1 MNDENLDETL
11 GGAFEPLS
19 PPPAFEENLLAQLE
33 SQLVERR
40 EALSQSSTAELDD
53 DLVDLEP
60 VLIEEWR
67 QRSSW
72 TLAVAAAAAVLLI
85 AGGVLWATNNRG
97 AGENVG
103 TDVDATSVVI
113 EFFDGACTT
122 TLPDLDPPPT
132 SFNSNFGDVEAE
144 VSSVQ
149 QLRVIVD
156 NLQSGFDLADADE
169 VLSAESEAWRV
180 GVEDLLAV
188 ERLIAAGD
196 TGALPDRVLRNVQ
209 TIRNVLAQLE
219 QEGASSCVWQ

>member
-1 MNDENLDETL
+1 MNDENLDATL
-11 GGAFEPLS
+11 GGAFEPLA
-19 PPPAFEENLLAQLE
+19 PPPAFEEELLAQLE

-40 EALSQSSTAELDD
+40 NAFSQSSTAELDD

-60 VLIEEWR
+60 VLIEDWR
-67 QRSSW
+67 QRHSW
-72 TLAVAAAAAVLLI
+72 TLAVAAAAILLI
-85 AGGVLWATNNRG
+85 VGGVLWATNDRG

-103 TDVDATSVVI
+103 TDVDAVSVVI
-113 EFFDGACTT
+113 EHFDEACKT
-122 TLPDLDPPPT
+122 TLPDLDPPPI

-144 VSSVQ
+144 VRSVQ

-156 NLQSGFDLADADE
+156 NLQSGFDLADTDE
-169 VLSAESEAWRV
+169 VLSAESEAWRT

-209 TIRNVLAQLE
+209 TLRNVLAQLE
-219 QEGASSCVWQ
+219 QKGASSCMWQ